1 MTATTDRLQA
11 LKTQPGFYIGKL
23 SPRFIL
29 FGTSSR
35 NGYLDVIFYS
45 SGQDSDDI
53 VRIVKRSACFGPSLR
68 RRPTTCSSLA
78 TGTSVST
85 TAIAPP

>member
-35 NGYLDVIFYS
+35 NGYVDVIFYS

-53 VRIVKRSACFGPSLR
+53 VRIVKRSACFEGAPIE
-68 RRPTTCSSLA
+68 
-78 TGTSVST
+78 SVEHVGMGFYRMT
-85 TAIAPP
+85 LLDR